1 MVATNAIPLFIVR
14 FSSVP
19 LVVACLMGLVQYRRY
34 EATRY
39 YLVWLSWLALLVTA
53 VAMWFQHQHRPNLFL
68 APIDAAIEFTLLG
81 LMHRQAL

>member
-1 MVATNAIPLFIVR
+1 M
-14 FSSVP
+14 P

-53 VAMWFQHQHRPNLFL
+53 VAMWFQHRPNLFL

>member
-1 MVATNAIPLFIVR
+1 MVATNAIPLFTVR
-14 FSSVP
+14 FSFVP
-19 LVVACLMGLVQYRRY
+19 LVVARLMGLVQYRRY
-34 EATRY
+34 EATQH